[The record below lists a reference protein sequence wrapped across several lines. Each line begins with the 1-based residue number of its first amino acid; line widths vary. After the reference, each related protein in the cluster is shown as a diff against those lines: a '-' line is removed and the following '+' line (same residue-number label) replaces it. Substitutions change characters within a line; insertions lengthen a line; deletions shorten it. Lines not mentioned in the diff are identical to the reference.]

1 MSRRSYWEENRT
13 AYLKI
18 AFQADDTAC
27 DVSRES
33 DDTYT
38 VTVNLKNTLFDGLAD
53 EATVTAAIDLLG
65 NAFDCDDEPSEIGY
79 VEEAGWYEA
88 PTICWSD
95 PSCSDP
101 GDGDT
106 TSARLTVDADED
118 TVGSFFDYFTEAI
131 EDWESDEQKAA
142 VLAFYEKMKPVFVAA
157 VLEALNKLDGDDVLD

>member
-1 MSRRSYWEENRT
+1 MSRRDYWEENRT
-13 AYLKI
+13 TYLKV
-18 AFQADDTAC
+18 AFQAEDTSC
-27 DVSRES
+27 DVDRES

-38 VTVNLKNTLFDGLAD
+38 VTVNLKNTLFDSLAD
-53 EATVTAAIDLLG
+53 AATVTAAIDFLG
-65 NAFDCDDEPSEIGY
+65 NAFDSDDEPTEIGY
-79 VEEAGWYEA
+79 VEESGWYEA

-118 TVGSFFDYFTEAI
+118 TIGSTFDYYTESI

-157 VLEALNKLDGDDVLD
+157 VLEALNKLDGDDVLE

>member
-1 MSRRSYWEENRT
+1 MSRRDYWEEKRT
-13 AYLKI
+13 ALLKL
-18 AFQADDTAC
+18 AFQKEDTSC

-53 EATVTAAIDLLG
+53 AATVTTAIDLLG
-65 NAFDCDDEPSEIGY
+65 NAFDNDDEPAEMGY
-79 VEEAGWYEA
+79 VEEGGWYEA
-88 PTICWSD
+88 PSICWSD

-106 TSARLTVDADED
+106 TSARLTVDIDED
-118 TVGSFFDYFTEAI
+118 LVGSVFDYAAEAN
-131 EDWESDEQKAA
+131 EDWESDEQKAN

-157 VLEALNKLDGDDVLD
+157 VLEALNKLDGDDVLE